1 MPCDSWI
8 DFKTKLQQ
16 SAELLRARLN
26 SVEQLRPLF
35 VLSRPAMALKAAN
48 KQNTWLD
55 AVFLLMILVSVTGL
69 LYAFVHK

>member
-1 MPCDSWI
+1 
-8 DFKTKLQQ
+8 
-16 SAELLRARLN
+16 
-26 SVEQLRPLF
+26 
-35 VLSRPAMALKAAN
+35 MALKAAN